1 MVVEGHVLP
10 CQPSCVDVEH
20 RGQKMFNFWPG
31 LGLAVHILADMA
43 SPQFDAMGVCG
54 FDEVALPYVAQ
65 VHRLVE
71 ALRESIGHYR
81 SPLVCS
87 MQQQW

>member
-1 MVVEGHVLP
+1 MVVEGHVFP
-10 CQPSCVDVEH
+10 GKPSRVHVEH
-20 RGQKMFNFWPG
+20 SRQKMFYVRAGF
-31 LGLAVHILADMA
+31 GLAVYILADVA

-65 VHRLVE
+65 VHCLVE

-81 SPLVCS
+81 SPLLCS
-87 MQQQW
+87 VQQQ

>member
-10 CQPSCVDVEH
+10 GKPSCVDVEH
-20 RGQKMFNFWPG
+20 SRQKMFYVRAGF
-31 LGLAVHILADMA
+31 GLAVYILADVAA
-43 SPQFDAMGVCG
+43 SQLDAVGMCG
-54 FDEVALPYVAQ
+54 LDEVALPYVAQ

-87 MQQQW
+87 VQQQ

>member
-20 RGQKMFNFWPG
+20 SGQKMFNFWPG
-31 LGLAVHILADMA
+31 LVLPFTYWLMA